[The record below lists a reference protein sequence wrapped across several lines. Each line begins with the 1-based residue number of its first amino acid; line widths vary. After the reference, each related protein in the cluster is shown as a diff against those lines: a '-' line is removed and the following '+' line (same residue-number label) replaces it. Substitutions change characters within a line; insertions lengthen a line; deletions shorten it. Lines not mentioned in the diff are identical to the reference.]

1 MCACLCVC
9 VCVCVCAH
17 AHMPSIP
24 RGKEQRPAPD
34 GCPSGYNILLLSL
47 TPHNLHTYTSG
58 FYSRKLKPIVLDS
71 VWLSFSLDRST
82 GMSWKQLMHFTNQC
96 IDLGGTRNW
105 PRVFCALLVPLLISW
120 SQLLWSRF
128 SQITLLK
135 YVNCQIMLSL
145 LHPSILPMSLRDKPK
160 VINFSN
166 VW

>member
-1 MCACLCVC
+1 MGESSQRSSNSSWFGFRMCVC
-9 VCVCVCAH
+9 VHVCVCVCAH

-71 VWLSFSLDRST
+71 GWRSFSLDRWT

-96 IDLGGTRNW
+96 IDLGGTDLESSVPCWSPYLYPDPNSYEV
-105 PRVFCALLVPLLISW
+105 VFHKSP
-120 SQLLWSRF
+120 
-128 SQITLLK
+128 
-135 YVNCQIMLSL
+135 Y
-145 LHPSILPMSLRDKPK
+145 
-160 VINFSN
+160 
-166 VW
+166 